1 MKQLI
6 RSTILF
12 SQVGLSAWPRRSA
25 LGRSLNFC
33 PGEAPSR
40 KILDRPALFGETEA
54 MKQLIRLTI
63 LFCACAALALT
74 VVAGPEP
81 MPSGKEMK
89 QVAPAPPECDYTW
102 TGFYFGG
109 NAGYG
114 WGNGDTHFQP
124 LPDAVTFID
133 LAPQSLS
140 PDPEG
145 FIGGGQVGFNWQ
157 WNKWL
162 VLGVEADFQ
171 GSDIEG
177 HDTRFGFPDIT
188 GSPNFAA
195 PDSFIFAH
203 ERMQWFGTA
212 RGRIGFA
219 PLCRLLLYAT
229 GGLAYG
235 NVDYSANT
243 NFDNGFTYPVRFSE
257 TNVGWT
263 VGGGLEYAISHHWSV
278 KAEYL
283 YYDLGDQGRTQN
295 QLIDGVPQGPPFFV
309 HYNFETTGNIV
320 RGGLNFKF

>member
-33 PGEAPSR
+33 PAEAPPR
-40 KILDRPALFGETEA
+40 KILDRLAIFGETGA

-74 VVAGPEP
+74 AVAGPEP
-81 MPSGKEMK
+81 LPSGKEMK

-102 TGFYFGG
+102 TGFYLGG

-114 WGNGDTHFQP
+114 WGNGDTHFHP
-124 LPDAVTFID
+124 LPDAATFFD

-145 FIGGGQVGFNWQ
+145 FIGGGQIGFNWQ

-162 VLGVEADFQ
+162 VLGAETDFQ
-171 GSDIEG
+171 GSDMEG
-177 HDTRFGFPDIT
+177 HDTRFNFPNIDGVGNGPDT
-188 GSPNFAA
+188 FLAA
-195 PDSFIFAH
+195 H
-203 ERMQWFGTA
+203 QRMQWFGTA

-219 PLCRLLLYAT
+219 PMCRLLIYAT

-243 NFDNGFTYPVRFSE
+243 NFDNGTTYPVSFTRTSL
-257 TNVGWT
+257 GWT

-283 YYDLGDQGRTQN
+283 YYDLGDEGKTQN
-295 QLIDGVPQGPPFFV
+295 QLFLGVPEGPPFFV
-309 HYNFETTGNIV
+309 HYNFENTGNIV